1 MYKIVGN
8 SKKILAELANEEG
21 VPTEKLVLIYNGIKI
36 NNEKKIISYNTNKI
50 INFEKKN
57 NVIMTIVAN
66 LIPYKGHINL
76 IEVCSLLTEKN
87 WILLIVGEDRNNF
100 LSILL
105 KFIKKKN
112 LDNQIKILGLRDDID
127 DILSISD
134 IGVLASHEEGF
145 SNAILEYMSFS
156 LPVVATN
163 VGGNPEAVIHEKNG
177 FIVDPN
183 NLIEFKNYLDLLIKD
198 GTKRNTFG
206 YQSLIHLKS
215 NFSFKRMIEG
225 YNSLYLN

>member
-1 MYKIVGN
+1 
-8 SKKILAELANEEG
+8 
-21 VPTEKLVLIYNGIKI
+21 
-36 NNEKKIISYNTNKI
+36 
-50 INFEKKN
+50 
-57 NVIMTIVAN
+57 MTIVAN

-134 IGVLASHEEGF
+134 IGVIASHEEGF

-198 GTKRNTFG
+198 RTKRNTFG
-206 YQSLIHLKS
+206 YQYLIHLKS
-215 NFSFKRMIEG
+215 YFSFKRMIEG